1 MSPMRSFV
9 GAALCVLV
17 SLFPLPD
24 AAASTASLRVAGPG
38 KGALAAN
45 DGRVL
50 HDADGDRITEELEA
64 ALPASGRVDVI
75 VDLEGR
81 PTDALLSELHRSAG
95 PFEVSRRF
103 RHVGAF
109 SASLTPDQVRAL
121 AARPGVRTIS
131 QDLEFRA
138 QLDSATSS
146 QGVGDARTDF
156 SVNGSRDGS
165 SSYSKEDVVVAVVD
179 TGIDAG
185 HVDLDDGKVLAF
197 VDCTSGDCVEKEPFD
212 DNGHGTS
219 VASIA
224 AGEGAGSGL
233 YRGVG
238 PGAALVGVKVLGSDG
253 SGTGESFL
261 AGVDWIL
268 ANHIKWGIDVA
279 NLSLGAEGC
288 SDGSDPASAAMSDLV
303 AAGIAPLVAVGNSGP
318 ESCTVGAPGASP
330 SAITIGW
337 AADPG
342 AGGIF
347 LSPSSSRG
355 PTADGRK
362 KPDLVA
368 PGERITAAAA
378 GTRSSYGTGSGSS
391 FATAFAA
398 GAAALVLDADPGA
411 SVKTLRGWLQGSA
424 QDRGPAGD
432 DNEYGFGMLRTYE
445 VVRTA
450 SGGAHGGPVWP
461 ASQHLSGTVSTLES
475 REFPFRVGELDFPL
489 AITLVVPS
497 WDGVSPDV
505 ELRVYGPDGSE
516 LVDTGGDV
524 GGTRSQ
530 VVTGELSKTGV
541 YSVEVY
547 SELGSGEFFLDLS
560 WSGGDTGLFAEGATH
575 SGFETHLG
583 FVNPSLQ
590 SPSSANVEL
599 LTSDRGRLSP
609 ASLQG
614 IRMRPGGARSV
625 KLNDFVPSD
634 DLGIGL
640 VSGYRGLVQ
649 ERVVKRVGGLS
660 YTDAAAVPRASPSWF
675 VAEGAT
681 HSGFNAFLLV
691 ANPGESAVTVS
702 VSYLTGKSGRVEPSS
717 LQDFTLGPGK
727 RRTIST
733 NVHVSDD
740 DVSAEVTASAPILVE
755 HSMLRNVPNGDLGML
770 GSFGASEPD
779 TSWFLA
785 DGTTRGGFK
794 TFLLL
799 ANPNPDPA
807 TAEITFLT
815 GSSGP
820 VTPPKLEAFEI
831 PAGSRRTVSVNL
843 FVPSDDVAIEVS
855 SDIPIVAERSM
866 HKRTTDGH
874 LMYDSI
880 GVTGSAERWVTAIPG
895 GIGANVAFVLIAV
908 PRGASEAAEVRVTY
922 LTPNGPK
929 EGPTLTVEP
938 GSRETTA
945 ITSGLSTAT
954 GALVESVNGVPIVT
968 EMSVH
973 RNTTSSGKIAAGGAV
988 STPIGEPPTSPA
1000 AP

>member
-1 MSPMRSFV
+1 MPSTRSLI
-9 GAALCVLV
+9 GAALCLLV
-17 SLFPLPD
+17 GLLPVRHAVGSGAKLD
-24 AAASTASLRVAGPG
+24 VSAPG
-38 KGALAAN
+38 KEEVGASEGPL
-45 DGRVL
+45 L
-50 HDADGDRITEELEA
+50 HDADGDGVSEELEA
-64 ALPASGRVDVI
+64 AFRSRDRVDVI
-75 VDLEGR
+75 VDLASV
-81 PTDALLSELHRSAG
+81 PTDDLLSELRREAG
-95 PFEVSRRF
+95 PFEMSRRF
-103 RHVGAF
+103 RHIEAF
-109 SASLTPDQVRAL
+109 TASLTGVQARTL
-121 AARPGVRTIS
+121 AERPEVRTIS
-131 QDLEFRA
+131 RDLEFRA

-146 QGVGDARTDF
+146 QGVADARTDF
-156 SVNGSRDGS
+156 SANGSRDGS
-165 SSYSKEDVVVAVVD
+165 SGYSKDDVVVAVVD

-185 HVDLDDGKVLAF
+185 HVDLDEGKVLEF

-233 YRGVG
+233 YEGVA
-238 PGAALVGVKVLGSDG
+238 PGAALVGVKVLESDG
-253 SGTGESFL
+253 SGTGGSFL

-268 ANHIKWGIDVA
+268 ANHTKWGIDLA

-288 SDGSDPASAAMSDLV
+288 SDGTDPASAAMSDLV
-303 AAGIAPLVAVGNSGP
+303 AAGIAPLVAAGNSGP

-330 SAITIGW
+330 SAITTGW
-337 AADPG
+337 AGDPG

-347 LSPSSSRG
+347 LSPASSRG
-355 PTADGRK
+355 PTEDGRK
-362 KPDLVA
+362 KPDVVA

-378 GTRSSYGTGSGSS
+378 GTSSGYRTGSGSS
-391 FATAFAA
+391 LATAFAA
-398 GAAALVLDADPGA
+398 GTAALALDASSGA
-411 SVKTLRGWLQGSA
+411 PVKTLRGWLQGSA
-424 QDRGPAGD
+424 QDRGPTGD
-432 DNEYGFGMLRTYE
+432 DNEYGHGMLRAYE
-445 VVRTA
+445 VVRRA
-450 SGGAHGGPVWP
+450 RGGAHGGPLWP
-461 ASQHLSGTVSTLES
+461 VAQRLSGTVSTVES
-475 REFPFRVGELDFPL
+475 EEFPFRVGELDFPL

-497 WDGVSPDV
+497 WNGVSPDV

-516 LVDTGGDV
+516 LVDTGEDIGA
-524 GGTRSQ
+524 TRSQ
-530 VVTGELSKTGV
+530 VVSGGLTETGV

-560 WSGGDTGLFAEGATH
+560 WSEGETGLFAEGATH
-575 SGFETHLG
+575 SGFETHMA
-583 FVNPSLQ
+583 FVNPDLEN
-590 SPSSANVEL
+590 PSSANVEL
-599 LTSDRGRLSP
+599 LTKARGPLSP

-614 IRMRPGGARSV
+614 IRMRPGEAKSV
-625 KLNDFVPSD
+625 RVNDLVPSD

-640 VSGYRGLVQ
+640 VSGHRRLVG

-660 YTDAAAVPRASPSWF
+660 YTDATGVPRASPSWF

-691 ANPGESAVTVS
+691 ANPGDSDVTVS
-702 VSYLTGKSGRVEPSS
+702 VSYLTGRSGRVEPSS

-740 DVSAEVTASAPILVE
+740 DVSAEVSASGPILVE

-770 GSFGASEPD
+770 GSFGASEPA

-785 DGTTRGGFK
+785 DGTTRGKFK

-807 TAEITFLT
+807 TVEVTFLT
-815 GSSGP
+815 ASSGP
-820 VTPPKLEAFEI
+820 VTPPELEAFEI

-843 FVPSDDVAIEVS
+843 FVPSDDVAIEVG

-866 HKRTTDGH
+866 HKRTTQGH

-895 GIGANVAFVLIAV
+895 GIGANVAFVLVAT
-908 PRGASEAAEVRVTY
+908 PREASEAAEVRVTY
-922 LTPNGPK
+922 LTPSGPE

-938 GSRETTA
+938 GSRKTTA

-954 GALVESVNGVPIVT
+954 GALVESTNGVPIVT

-973 RNTTSSGKIAAGGAV
+973 KTVTSSGKIAAGGAV
-988 STPIGEPPTSPA
+988 STPVDDPPTSPA
-1000 AP
+1000 AS